1 MSFTFQCDYC
11 GTTVTSE
18 RRNGKSPHR
27 FCGYSCAAKWR
38 AKNGCARTGPR
49 SVAGG
54 LPHENVR
61 IRMTKELELFPEF
74 RPERGETYPAE
85 RYAGQGGVKRA
96 GYVICVNGHRVN
108 IRADECV
115 EV

>member
-1 MSFTFQCDYC
+1 
-11 GTTVTSE
+11 
-18 RRNGKSPHR
+18 
-27 FCGYSCAAKWR
+27 
-38 AKNGCARTGPR
+38 
-49 SVAGG
+49 
-54 LPHENVR
+54 
-61 IRMTKELELFPEF
+61 MTKELELFPEF